1 MLNSFSW
8 QDLILICL
16 IFILI
21 LFVGF
26 FTSSETAFIS
36 LSKIKLRNLMEQG
49 KRNAGTVAKLK
60 GNMPRLL
67 TTVLIGTNFLNAL
80 ISALATALVVKLWG
94 GGGVGLPTLATAFVI
109 TTFGQIIPKT
119 IAGRNPEKKCLS
131 RALPLLVLERVFF
144 PVIFLFERLSHAA
157 VWLVEKI
164 IKPRDHLI
172 TEEELKTL
180 IDVGEKEGTIEKNE
194 SRMLNK
200 IIAFND
206 LSATDIMKHRS
217 FVSMVSA
224 DATYDEVVEEFLKS
238 GFSTLTVYKG
248 GAENIAGIIHY
259 KKVLYGNEQIDT
271 GAGYASRIMDDVLYV
286 PGTFSALELLTR
298 LREDENRFAVV
309 LNEQGQTAGIVTIE
323 DIIRV
328 VFGRMTDEN
337 SHDNIPAEEKIKL
350 VSTNTFIVQ
359 GDIKLEEVNSIL
371 HLSLESEEM
380 NTLGGWV
387 LEQFGYL
394 PSVGMVLLKNKILYT
409 VEDVS
414 QRRITSI
421 RIKI

>member
-1 MLNSFSW
+1 MKFELSDFITFAVIVF
-8 QDLILICL
+8 LILC
-16 IFILI
+16 
-21 LFVGF
+21 VGF
-26 FTSSETAFIS
+26 FTSSETAYIS
-36 LSKIKLRNLMEQG
+36 LSKIKLRRLQEEG
-49 KRNAGTVAKLK
+49 KKKAKIVAKLYS
-60 GNMPRLL
+60 NMPRLL

-80 ISALATALVVKLWG
+80 ISSLATALVVKIWG
-94 GGGVGLPTLATAFVI
+94 GGGVGLPTLITAFVI

-119 IAGRNPEKKCLS
+119 IAGRFPEKKCLS
-131 RALPLLVLERVFF
+131 SSVRLYALEKLFF
-144 PVIFLFERLSHAA
+144 PLVFLFERLSHGA

-164 IKPRDHLI
+164 IKPREHLI

-200 IIAFND
+200 IIKFND

-224 DATYDEVVEEFLKS
+224 SASYEEVVQEFLDS
-238 GFSTLTVYKG
+238 GFSTLTVYKEDK
-248 GAENIAGIIHY
+248 ENVAGIIHY
-259 KKVLYGNEQIDT
+259 KKVLYGNDDLDK
-271 GAGYASRIMDDVLYV
+271 GPGYAGRLMEDVLFV
-286 PGTFSALELLTR
+286 PGTFSALELLQK

-337 SHDNIPAEEKIKL
+337 SYDNIPAEEKIQL
-350 VSTNTFIVQ
+350 VTANTFLVP
-359 GDIKLEEVNSIL
+359 GDLKLDEVNAIL
-371 HLSLESEEM
+371 HLDLKSEEM

-394 PSVGMVLLKNKILYT
+394 PSAGMVMVKNKVLFT
-409 VEDVS
+409 VEDVA
-414 QRRITSI
+414 QRRITSVRI
-421 RIKI
+421 RI

>member
-1 MLNSFSW
+1 MIFTLS
-8 QDLILICL
+8 DIICL
-16 IFILI
+16 ASIVILI

-26 FTSSETAFIS
+26 FTSSETAYIS
-36 LSKIKLRNLMEQG
+36 LSKIKLRRIQEEG
-49 KRNAGTVAKLK
+49 KKKAKVVAKLK
-60 GNMPRLL
+60 DNMPRLL

-80 ISALATALVVKLWG
+80 ISALATALVVKLCG

-119 IAGRNPEKKCLS
+119 IAGRYPEKMS
-131 RALPLLVLERVFF
+131 MFSSLPLFILEKLFF
-144 PVIFLFERLSHAA
+144 PIVFLFERLSHGA

-164 IKPRDHLI
+164 IKPREHLI

-200 IIAFND
+200 IIKFND

-217 FVSMVSA
+217 FVSMVNVN
-224 DATYDEVVEEFLKS
+224 ATYEEVVKEFLES

-248 GAENIAGIIHY
+248 QSENVVGIIHY
-259 KKVLYGNEQIDT
+259 KKVLYGNDQVT
-271 GAGYASRIMDDVLYV
+271 GEPGYAGRIMDDVLFV
-286 PGTFSALELLTR
+286 PGTFSALELLQK
-298 LREDENRFAVV
+298 LREDENKFAVV

-328 VFGRMTDEN
+328 VFGSMTDEN
-337 SHDNIPAEEKIKL
+337 SYDNIPPEDKIKL
-350 VSTNTFIVQ
+350 ISANTFIVP
-359 GDIKLEEVNSIL
+359 GDLKLEEINSIL
-371 HLSLESEEM
+371 HLNLESEEM
-380 NTLGGWV
+380 NTFGGWV

-394 PSVGMVLLKNKILYT
+394 PSAGMVLVKNKVLYT
-409 VEDVS
+409 VEEIN
-414 QRRITSI
+414 QRRITSV

>member
-1 MLNSFSW
+1 MIFTLS
-8 QDLILICL
+8 DLITLIVIVL
-16 IFILI
+16 LI
-21 LFVGF
+21 LCVGF
-26 FTSSETAFIS
+26 FTSSETAYIS
-36 LSKIKLRNLMEQG
+36 LSKIKLRRLEEEG
-49 KRNAGTVAKLK
+49 KKKAKVVSKLK

-119 IAGRNPEKKCLS
+119 IAGRYPEKMS
-131 RALPLLVLERVFF
+131 MFSSVPLFVLEKLFF
-144 PVIFLFERLSHAA
+144 PIVFLFERLSHAA

-164 IKPRDHLI
+164 IKPREHLI

-200 IIAFND
+200 IIKFND

-217 FVSMVSA
+217 FVSMVDA
-224 DATYDEVVEEFLKS
+224 DATYQQVVDEFLAS
-238 GFSTLTVYKG
+238 GFSTLTVYKDEP
-248 GAENIAGIIHY
+248 ENVVGIIHY
-259 KKVLYGNEQIDT
+259 KKVLYGNEQEDN
-271 GAGYASRIMDDVLYV
+271 GPGYAGRLMDDVLFV
-286 PGTFSALELLTR
+286 PGTFSALELLQK
-298 LREDENRFAVV
+298 LRDDENKFAVV

-337 SHDNIPAEEKIKL
+337 SYDNIPPEEKIKL
-350 VSTNTFIVQ
+350 VSANTFVVP
-359 GDIKLEEVNSIL
+359 GDLKLDEVNSIL
-371 HLSLESEEM
+371 HLNLSSQEM
-380 NTLGGWV
+380 NTFGGWI
-387 LEQFGYL
+387 LEQIGYL
-394 PSVGMVLLKNKILYT
+394 PSAGMVLVKDKILYT
-409 VEDVS
+409 VEEVN
-414 QRRITSI
+414 QRRITSVRI
-421 RIKI
+421 RI

>member
-1 MLNSFSW
+1 MIFTLS
-8 QDLILICL
+8 DLITLIVIVL
-16 IFILI
+16 LI
-21 LFVGF
+21 LCVGF
-26 FTSSETAFIS
+26 FTSSETAYIS
-36 LSKIKLRNLMEQG
+36 LSKIKLRRLEEEG
-49 KRNAGTVAKLK
+49 KKKAKVVSKLK

-119 IAGRNPEKKCLS
+119 IAGRYPEKMS
-131 RALPLLVLERVFF
+131 MFSSVPLFVLEKLFF
-144 PVIFLFERLSHAA
+144 PIVFLFERLSHAA

-164 IKPRDHLI
+164 IKPREHLI

-200 IIAFND
+200 IIKFND

-217 FVSMVSA
+217 FVSMVDA
-224 DATYDEVVEEFLKS
+224 DATYQQVVDEFLAS
-238 GFSTLTVYKG
+238 GFSTLTVYKDEP
-248 GAENIAGIIHY
+248 ENVVGIIHY
-259 KKVLYGNEQIDT
+259 KKVLYGNEQEDN
-271 GAGYASRIMDDVLYV
+271 GPGYAGRLMDDVLFV
-286 PGTFSALELLTR
+286 PGTFSALELLQK
-298 LREDENRFAVV
+298 LRDDENKFAVV

-337 SHDNIPAEEKIKL
+337 SYDNIPPEEKIKL
-350 VSTNTFIVQ
+350 VSANTFVVP
-359 GDIKLEEVNSIL
+359 GDLKLDEVNSIL
-371 HLSLESEEM
+371 HLNLSSQEM
-380 NTLGGWV
+380 NTFGGWV
-387 LEQFGYL
+387 LEQIGYL
-394 PSVGMVLLKNKILYT
+394 PSAGMVLVKDKILYT
-409 VEDVS
+409 VEEVN
-414 QRRITSI
+414 QRRITSVRI
-421 RIKI
+421 RI

>member
-1 MLNSFSW
+1 MIFTLS
-8 QDLILICL
+8 DIICL
-16 IFILI
+16 ASIVILI

-26 FTSSETAFIS
+26 FTSSETAYIS
-36 LSKIKLRNLMEQG
+36 LSKIKLRRMQEEG
-49 KRNAGTVAKLK
+49 KKKAKVVAKLK
-60 GNMPRLL
+60 DNMPRLL

-80 ISALATALVVKLWG
+80 ISALATALVVKLCG

-119 IAGRNPEKKCLS
+119 IAGRYPEKMS
-131 RALPLLVLERVFF
+131 MFSSVPLFILEKLFF
-144 PVIFLFERLSHAA
+144 PIVFLFERLSHGA

-164 IKPRDHLI
+164 IKPREHLI

-200 IIAFND
+200 IIKFND

-217 FVSMVSA
+217 FVSMVNVN
-224 DATYDEVVEEFLKS
+224 ATYEEVVKEFLES

-248 GAENIAGIIHY
+248 QSENVVGIIHY
-259 KKVLYGNEQIDT
+259 KKVLYGNDQVNGEQ
-271 GAGYASRIMDDVLYV
+271 GYAGRIMDDVLFV
-286 PGTFSALELLTR
+286 PGTFSALELLQK
-298 LREDENRFAVV
+298 LREDENKFAVV

-337 SHDNIPAEEKIKL
+337 SYDNIPPEDKIKL
-350 VSTNTFIVQ
+350 VSANTFIVP
-359 GDIKLEEVNSIL
+359 GDLKLEEINSIL
-371 HLSLESEEM
+371 HLNLESEEM
-380 NTLGGWV
+380 NTFGGWV

-394 PSVGMVLLKNKILYT
+394 PSVGMVLVKNKVLYT
-409 VEDVS
+409 VEEIN
-414 QRRITSI
+414 QRRITSV

>member
-1 MLNSFSW
+1 MKFSLS
-8 QDLILICL
+8 DLITI
-16 IFILI
+16 IVIAILI

-36 LSKIKLRNLMEQG
+36 LSKIKLRRMEEEG
-49 KRNAGTVAKLK
+49 KKKAGLVSKLK
-60 GNMPRLL
+60 NNMPRLL

-94 GGGVGLPTLATAFVI
+94 GGGVGFPTLATAFVI

-119 IAGRNPEKKCLS
+119 IAGRYPEKMSLFS
-131 RALPLLVLERVFF
+131 SLPLFVLEKLFF
-144 PVIFLFERLSHAA
+144 PIVFLFERLSHSA

-164 IKPRDHLI
+164 IKPREHLI

-180 IDVGEKEGTIEKNE
+180 IDLGEKEGTIEKNE
-194 SRMLNK
+194 STMLNK
-200 IIAFND
+200 IITFND

-224 DATYDEVVEEFLKS
+224 DASYEEVVNEFLQS

-248 GAENIAGIIHY
+248 QAENVVGIINY
-259 KKVLYGNEQIDT
+259 KKVLYGNEQLDT
-271 GAGYASRIMDDVLYV
+271 GKAYASRVMDDVLFV
-286 PGTFSALELLTR
+286 PGTFSALELLQK
-298 LREDENRFAVV
+298 LREDENKFAVV

-337 SHDNIPAEEKIKL
+337 SRDNIPPEEKIKL
-350 VSTNTFIVQ
+350 VSANTFIVP
-359 GDIKLEEVNSIL
+359 GDLKLDEINSIL
-371 HLSLESEEM
+371 HLNLKSDEM
-380 NTLGGWV
+380 NTFGGWV

-394 PSVGMVLLKNKILYT
+394 PSAGMVLVKNKILYT
-409 VEDVS
+409 VEEVT
-414 QRRITSI
+414 QRRISSVK
-421 RIKI
+421 IKI

>member
-1 MLNSFSW
+1 MISF
-8 QDLILICL
+8 DLYDIITFAALIILI
-16 IFILI
+16 F
-21 LFVGF
+21 FVGF

-36 LSKIKLRNLMEQG
+36 LSKIKMRRLKEEG
-49 KRNAGTVAKLK
+49 KKNARIVAKLYS
-60 GNMPRLL
+60 NMPRLL

-94 GGGVGLPTLATAFVI
+94 GGGVGLPTLLTAFVI

-119 IAGRNPEKKCLS
+119 IAGRYPEKKCIS
-131 RALPLLVLERVFF
+131 NSLPLYVLEKLFF
-144 PVIFLFERLSHAA
+144 PLVFLFERLSHVA

-164 IKPRDHLI
+164 IKPREHLI

-200 IIAFND
+200 IIKFND

-224 DATYDEVVEEFLKS
+224 NATYDQVVQEFLDS
-238 GFSTLTVYKG
+238 GFSTLTVYKDES
-248 GAENIAGIIHY
+248 ENVTGIINY
-259 KKVLYGNEQIDT
+259 KKVLYGNDDIDK
-271 GAGYASRIMDDVLYV
+271 GQGYASRIMDDVLFV
-286 PGTFSALELLTR
+286 PGTFSALELLQK
-298 LREDENRFAVV
+298 LREDENKFAVV

-337 SHDNIPAEEKIKL
+337 SYDNIPAEEKIQL
-350 VSTNTFIVQ
+350 VSANTFVVP
-359 GDIKLEEVNSIL
+359 GDLKLDEVNSIL
-371 HLSLESEEM
+371 HLNLKSEEM

-387 LEQFGYL
+387 LEEFGYL
-394 PSVGMVLLKNKILYT
+394 PSAGMVLVKNKALFT
-409 VEDVS
+409 VEDVE
-414 QRRITSI
+414 QRRITRVRI
-421 RIKI
+421 RI

>member
-1 MLNSFSW
+1 MS
-8 QDLILICL
+8 DIIMVAVIL
-16 IFILI
+16 ILI
-21 LFVGF
+21 LFAGF
-26 FTSSETAFIS
+26 FTSSETAYIS
-36 LSKIKLRNLMEQG
+36 LTKVKLRRMQAEG
-49 KRNAGTVAKLK
+49 KRGAKTVAKLK
-60 GNMPRLL
+60 SNMPRLL

-131 RALPLLVLERVFF
+131 SAVTLFALEKIFF
-144 PVIFLFERLSHAA
+144 PVVFLFERLSHGA

-164 IKPRDHLI
+164 IKPREHLI

-194 SRMLNK
+194 STMLNK
-200 IIAFND
+200 IIKFND

-217 FVSMVSA
+217 LVRMVSA
-224 DATYDEVVEEFLKS
+224 DATYDEVVNEFLSS
-238 GFSTLTVYKG
+238 GFSTLTVYKDEP
-248 GAENIAGIIHY
+248 ENVAGIIHY
-259 KKVLYGNEQIDT
+259 KQVLYGNEQVDP
-271 GAGYASRIMDDVLYV
+271 GEGYAGRIMEDVLFV
-286 PGTFSALELLTR
+286 PGSFSALELLQK
-298 LREDENRFAVV
+298 LREEENKFAVV

-337 SHDNIPAEEKIKL
+337 SRDNIPAENKIQL
-350 VSTNTFIVQ
+350 ISSNTFVVP
-359 GDIKLEEVNSIL
+359 GDLKLDEVNSIL
-371 HLSLESEEM
+371 HLNLESEEM

-387 LEQFGYL
+387 LEQIGYL
-394 PSVGMVLLKNKILYT
+394 PSAGMVLVKERILFT
-409 VEDVS
+409 VEEVS
-414 QRRITSI
+414 QRRITSV

>member
-1 MLNSFSW
+1 MTF
-8 QDLILICL
+8 DLYDIITFAVIVLL
-16 IFILI
+16 IFC
-21 LFVGF
+21 VGF
-26 FTSSETAFIS
+26 FTSSETAYIS
-36 LSKIKLRNLMEQG
+36 LSKIKLRRMQEEG
-49 KRNAGTVAKLK
+49 KKKARVVEKLHA
-60 GNMPRLL
+60 NMPRLL

-94 GGGVGLPTLATAFVI
+94 GGGVGLPTLLTAFII

-119 IAGRNPEKKCLS
+119 IAGRFPEKKCLS
-131 RALPLLVLERVFF
+131 SAVPLFALEKLFF
-144 PVIFLFERLSHAA
+144 PVVFLFERLSHGA

-164 IKPRDHLI
+164 IKPREHLI

-200 IIAFND
+200 IIKFND
-206 LSATDIMKHRS
+206 LEATDIMKHRS

-224 DATYDEVVEEFLKS
+224 TATYDEVVQEFLES

-248 GAENIAGIIHY
+248 ETENVVGIINY
-259 KKVLYGNEQIDT
+259 KKVLYGNENADP
-271 GAGYASRIMDDVLYV
+271 GVGYAGRMMDDVLFV
-286 PGTFSALELLTR
+286 PGTFSALELLQK

-337 SHDNIPAEEKIKL
+337 SYDNIPAEEKIRL
-350 VSTNTFIVQ
+350 VSANTFVVP
-359 GDIKLEEVNSIL
+359 GDLKLDEVNSIL
-371 HLSLESEEM
+371 HLNLKSEEM

-394 PSVGMVLLKNKILYT
+394 PTAGMVVVKNKVLFT
-409 VEDVS
+409 VEDVV
-414 QRRITSI
+414 QRRITSVRI
-421 RIKI
+421 RI

>member
-1 MLNSFSW
+1 MS
-8 QDLILICL
+8 DIIMVAVIL
-16 IFILI
+16 ILI
-21 LFVGF
+21 LFAGF
-26 FTSSETAFIS
+26 FTSSETAYIS
-36 LSKIKLRNLMEQG
+36 LTKVKLRRMQEEG
-49 KRNAGTVAKLK
+49 KRGAKTVAKLK
-60 GNMPRLL
+60 SNMPRLL

-80 ISALATALVVKLWG
+80 ISALATAFVVKLWG

-131 RALPLLVLERVFF
+131 SAVTLFALEKIFF
-144 PVIFLFERLSHAA
+144 PVVFLFERLSHGA

-164 IKPRDHLI
+164 IKPREHLI

-194 SRMLNK
+194 STMLNK
-200 IIAFND
+200 IIKFND

-217 FVSMVSA
+217 LVSMVSA
-224 DATYDEVVEEFLKS
+224 DATYDEVVNEFLSS
-238 GFSTLTVYKG
+238 GFSTLTVYKDEP
-248 GAENIAGIIHY
+248 ENVAGIIHY
-259 KKVLYGNEQIDT
+259 KQVLYGNEQVDP
-271 GAGYASRIMDDVLYV
+271 GEGYAGRIMEDVLFV
-286 PGTFSALELLTR
+286 PGSFSALELLQK
-298 LREDENRFAVV
+298 LREEENKFAVV

-337 SHDNIPAEEKIKL
+337 SRDNIPAENKIQL
-350 VSTNTFIVQ
+350 ISSNTFVVP
-359 GDIKLEEVNSIL
+359 GDLKLDEVNSIL
-371 HLSLESEEM
+371 HLNLESEEM

-387 LEQFGYL
+387 LEQIGYL
-394 PSVGMVLLKNKILYT
+394 PSAGMVLVKERILFT
-409 VEDVS
+409 VEEVS
-414 QRRITSI
+414 QRRITSV

>member
-1 MLNSFSW
+1 MISF
-8 QDLILICL
+8 DLYDIITFAALIILI
-16 IFILI
+16 F
-21 LFVGF
+21 FVGF

-36 LSKIKLRNLMEQG
+36 LSKIKMRRLKEEG
-49 KRNAGTVAKLK
+49 KKNARIVAKLYS
-60 GNMPRLL
+60 NMPRLL

-94 GGGVGLPTLATAFVI
+94 GGGVGLPTLLTAFVI

-119 IAGRNPEKKCLS
+119 IAGRYPEKKCIS
-131 RALPLLVLERVFF
+131 NSLPLYVLEKLFF
-144 PVIFLFERLSHAA
+144 PLVFLFERLSHVA

-164 IKPRDHLI
+164 IKPREHLI

-194 SRMLNK
+194 SCMLNK
-200 IIAFND
+200 IIKFND

-224 DATYDEVVEEFLKS
+224 NATYDQVVQEFLDS
-238 GFSTLTVYKG
+238 GFSTLTVYKDES
-248 GAENIAGIIHY
+248 ENVTGIINY
-259 KKVLYGNEQIDT
+259 KKVLYGNDDIDK
-271 GAGYASRIMDDVLYV
+271 GQGYASRIMDDVLFV
-286 PGTFSALELLTR
+286 PGTFSALELLQK
-298 LREDENRFAVV
+298 LREDENKFAVV

-337 SHDNIPAEEKIKL
+337 SYDNIPAEEKIQL
-350 VSTNTFIVQ
+350 VSANTFVVP
-359 GDIKLEEVNSIL
+359 GDLKLDEVNSIL
-371 HLSLESEEM
+371 HLNLKSEEM

-387 LEQFGYL
+387 LEEFGYL
-394 PSVGMVLLKNKILYT
+394 PSAGMVMVKNKALFT
-409 VEDVS
+409 VEDVE
-414 QRRITSI
+414 QRRITRVRI
-421 RIKI
+421 RI

>member
-1 MLNSFSW
+1 MISF
-8 QDLILICL
+8 DLYDIITFAALIILI
-16 IFILI
+16 F
-21 LFVGF
+21 FVGF

-36 LSKIKLRNLMEQG
+36 LSKIKMRRLKEEG
-49 KRNAGTVAKLK
+49 KKNARIVAKLYS
-60 GNMPRLL
+60 NMPRLL

-94 GGGVGLPTLATAFVI
+94 GGGVGLPTLLTAFVI

-119 IAGRNPEKKCLS
+119 IAGRYPEKKCIS
-131 RALPLLVLERVFF
+131 NSLPLYVLEKLFF
-144 PVIFLFERLSHAA
+144 PLVFLFERLSHVA

-164 IKPRDHLI
+164 IKPREHLI

-200 IIAFND
+200 IIKFND

-224 DATYDEVVEEFLKS
+224 NATYDQVVQEFLDS
-238 GFSTLTVYKG
+238 GFSTLTVYKDES
-248 GAENIAGIIHY
+248 ENVTGIINY
-259 KKVLYGNEQIDT
+259 KKVLYGNDDIDK
-271 GAGYASRIMDDVLYV
+271 GQGYASRIMDDVLFV
-286 PGTFSALELLTR
+286 PGTFSALELLQK
-298 LREDENRFAVV
+298 LREDENKFAVV

-337 SHDNIPAEEKIKL
+337 SYDNIPAEEKIQL
-350 VSTNTFIVQ
+350 VSANTFVVP
-359 GDIKLEEVNSIL
+359 GDLKLDEVNSIL
-371 HLSLESEEM
+371 HLNLKSEEM

-387 LEQFGYL
+387 LEEFGYL
-394 PSVGMVLLKNKILYT
+394 PSAGMVLVKNKVLFT
-409 VEDVS
+409 VEDVE
-414 QRRITSI
+414 QRRITRVRI
-421 RIKI
+421 RI

>member
-1 MLNSFSW
+1 MKLDLYDIITFTVLFL
-8 QDLILICL
+8 LILC
-16 IFILI
+16 
-21 LFVGF
+21 VGF
-26 FTSSETAFIS
+26 FTSSETAYIS
-36 LSKIKLRNLMEQG
+36 LSKIKLRRMQEEG
-49 KRNAGTVAKLK
+49 KKKARIVTKLH

-80 ISALATALVVKLWG
+80 ISALATALVVKLSG
-94 GGGVGLPTLATAFVI
+94 GGGVGLPTLLTAFVI

-119 IAGRNPEKKCLS
+119 IAGRDPDKRCLS
-131 RALPLLVLERVFF
+131 SCVRLYVLETLFF
-144 PVIFLFERLSHAA
+144 PIVFLFERLSHGA

-200 IIAFND
+200 IIKFND
-206 LSATDIMKHRS
+206 LEATDIMKHRS

-224 DATYDEVVEEFLKS
+224 AATYDEVVQEFLES

-248 GAENIAGIIHY
+248 ESENVVGIINY
-259 KKVLYGNEQIDT
+259 KKVLYGNEDVDP
-271 GAGYASRIMDDVLYV
+271 GEGYAGRMMEDVLFV
-286 PGTFSALELLTR
+286 PGTFSALELLQK

-337 SHDNIPAEEKIKL
+337 SYDNIPAEEKIQL
-350 VSTNTFIVQ
+350 VSANTFVVP
-359 GDIKLEEVNSIL
+359 GDLKLDEVNSIL
-371 HLSLESEEM
+371 HLNLKSEEM

-394 PSVGMVLLKNKILYT
+394 PTAGMVVVKNKVLFT
-409 VEDVS
+409 VEDVV
-414 QRRITSI
+414 QRRITSVRI
-421 RIKI
+421 RI

>member
-1 MLNSFSW
+1 MSF
-8 QDLILICL
+8 DLYDIITFAAIVLL
-16 IFILI
+16 IFC
-21 LFVGF
+21 VGF
-26 FTSSETAFIS
+26 FTSSETAYIS
-36 LSKIKLRNLMEQG
+36 LSRIKLRRMQEEG
-49 KRNAGTVAKLK
+49 KKKARVVAKLHD
-60 GNMPRLL
+60 NMPRLL

-80 ISALATALVVKLWG
+80 ISALATALVVKLFG
-94 GGGVGLPTLATAFVI
+94 GGGVGLPTLLTAFII

-119 IAGRNPEKKCLS
+119 IAGRFPEKKCLS
-131 RALPLLVLERVFF
+131 SSVPLLVLEKLFF
-144 PVIFLFERLSHAA
+144 PVVFLFERLSHCA

-164 IKPRDHLI
+164 IKPREHLI

-200 IIAFND
+200 IIKFND

-217 FVSMVSA
+217 FVCMVSA
-224 DATYDEVVEEFLKS
+224 SATYDEVVQEFLES
-238 GFSTLTVYKG
+238 GFSTLTVYKDER
-248 GAENIAGIIHY
+248 ENVVGIIHY
-259 KKVLYGNEQIDT
+259 KKVLYGNENVDT
-271 GAGYASRIMDDVLYV
+271 GEGYASRIMDDVLFV
-286 PGTFSALELLTR
+286 PGTFSALELLQK

-337 SHDNIPAEEKIKL
+337 SYDNIPAEEKILL
-350 VSTNTFIVQ
+350 VSANTFVVP
-359 GDIKLEEVNSIL
+359 GDLKLDEVNSIL
-371 HLSLESEEM
+371 HLNLKSEEM

-394 PSVGMVLLKNKILYT
+394 PSAGMVVVKNKVLFT
-409 VEDVS
+409 VEDVV
-414 QRRITSI
+414 QRRITSVRI
-421 RIKI
+421 RI

>member
-1 MLNSFSW
+1 MNISIS
-8 QDLILICL
+8 DIILLAVI
-16 IFILI
+16 IVLI

-26 FTSSETAFIS
+26 FTSSETAYIS
-36 LSKIKLRNLMEQG
+36 LNKVKLRHIQDER
-49 KRNAGTVAKLK
+49 KRGSSIVTKLK
-60 GNMPRLL
+60 ANMPRLL

-80 ISALATALVVKLWG
+80 ISALATALVVKIWG
-94 GGGVGLPTLATAFVI
+94 GGGVGIPTLITAFII

-131 RALPLLVLERVFF
+131 SAVPLYTLEKIFF
-144 PVIFLFERLSHAA
+144 PVVFLFERLSHGV
-157 VWLVEKI
+157 VWIVEKI
-164 IKPRDHLI
+164 IKPREHLI

-200 IIAFND
+200 IIKFND

-217 FVSMVSA
+217 FVSMVSIDA
-224 DATYDEVVEEFLKS
+224 DYETVVNEFLAS
-238 GFSTLTVYKG
+238 GFSNLTVYKDTP
-248 GAENIAGIIHY
+248 ENVAGVIHY
-259 KKVLYGNEQIDT
+259 KKVLYGNEQVDA
-271 GAGYASRIMDDVLYV
+271 GPGYAGRVMDEVLFV
-286 PGTFSALELLTR
+286 PGSFSALELLQR
-298 LREDENRFAVV
+298 LREEENKFAVV

-337 SHDNIPAEEKIKL
+337 SRDNIPAEEKIQL
-350 VSTNTFIVQ
+350 VSANTFVVP
-359 GDIKLEEVNSIL
+359 GDLKLDEVNTIL
-371 HLSLESEEM
+371 HLNLQSEEM

-387 LEQFGYL
+387 LEQIGYL
-394 PSVGMVLLKNKILYT
+394 PTAGMVLVKERILFT
-409 VEDVS
+409 VEEVS
-414 QRRITSI
+414 QRRITSV

>member
-1 MLNSFSW
+1 MIFTLS
-8 QDLILICL
+8 DIICL
-16 IFILI
+16 VSIVILI

-26 FTSSETAFIS
+26 FTSSETAYIS
-36 LSKIKLRNLMEQG
+36 LSKIKLRRMQEEG
-49 KRNAGTVAKLK
+49 KKKAKVVAKLK
-60 GNMPRLL
+60 DNMPRLL

-80 ISALATALVVKLWG
+80 ISALATALVVKLCG

-119 IAGRNPEKKCLS
+119 IAGRYPEKMS
-131 RALPLLVLERVFF
+131 MFSSVPLFILEKLFF
-144 PVIFLFERLSHAA
+144 PIVFLFERLSHGA

-164 IKPRDHLI
+164 IKPREHLI

-200 IIAFND
+200 IIKFND

-217 FVSMVSA
+217 FVSMVNVN
-224 DATYDEVVEEFLKS
+224 ATYEEVVKEFLES

-248 GAENIAGIIHY
+248 QSENVVGIIHY
-259 KKVLYGNEQIDT
+259 KKVLYGNDQVT
-271 GAGYASRIMDDVLYV
+271 GEPGYAGRIMDDVLFV
-286 PGTFSALELLTR
+286 PGTFSALELLQK
-298 LREDENRFAVV
+298 LREDENKFAVV

-337 SHDNIPAEEKIKL
+337 SYDNIPPEDKIKL
-350 VSTNTFIVQ
+350 VSANTFIVP
-359 GDIKLEEVNSIL
+359 GDLKLEEINSIL
-371 HLSLESEEM
+371 HLNLESEEM
-380 NTLGGWV
+380 NTFGGWV

-394 PSVGMVLLKNKILYT
+394 PSAGMVLVKNKVLYT
-409 VEDVS
+409 VEEIN
-414 QRRITSI
+414 QRRITSV

>member
-1 MLNSFSW
+1 MSISFS
-8 QDLILICL
+8 DIILFAVILILIFC
-16 IFILI
+16 
-21 LFVGF
+21 VGF
-26 FTSSETAFIS
+26 FTSSETAYIS
-36 LSKIKLRNLMEQG
+36 LSKIKLRRLQEEG
-49 KRNAGTVAKLK
+49 KRGAGTVAKLK
-60 GNMPRLL
+60 SNMPRLL

-80 ISALATALVVKLWG
+80 ISALATALVVKLCG
-94 GGGVGLPTLATAFVI
+94 GGGVGLPTLATAFII

-131 RALPLLVLERVFF
+131 SAVMLFALEKIFF
-144 PVIFLFERLSHAA
+144 PVVFLFERLSHGA

-164 IKPRDHLI
+164 IKPREHLI

-200 IIAFND
+200 IIKFND

-224 DATYDEVVEEFLKS
+224 DATYDEVVKEFLDS
-238 GFSTLTVYKG
+238 GFSTLTVYKDEP
-248 GAENIAGIIHY
+248 ENVAGIIHY
-259 KKVLYGNEQIDT
+259 KQVLYGNEQVDT
-271 GAGYASRIMDDVLYV
+271 GEGYAGRIMEEVLFV
-286 PGTFSALELLTR
+286 PGSFSALELLQK
-298 LREDENRFAVV
+298 LREEENKFAVV

-337 SHDNIPAEEKIKL
+337 SRDNIPAEEKIKL
-350 VSTNTFIVQ
+350 VSANTFVVP
-359 GDIKLEEVNSIL
+359 GDLKLDEINNIL
-371 HLSLESEEM
+371 HLNLESEEM
-380 NTLGGWV
+380 NTFGGWV

-394 PSVGMVLLKNKILYT
+394 PSAGMIMVKNKILFT
-409 VEDVS
+409 VEEVN
-414 QRRITSI
+414 QRRITRVRI
-421 RIKI
+421 RI

>member
-1 MLNSFSW
+1 MS
-8 QDLILICL
+8 DIIMVAVIL
-16 IFILI
+16 ILI
-21 LFVGF
+21 LFAGF
-26 FTSSETAFIS
+26 FTSSETAYIS
-36 LSKIKLRNLMEQG
+36 LTKVKLRRMQEEG
-49 KRNAGTVAKLK
+49 KRGAKTVAKLK
-60 GNMPRLL
+60 SNMPRLL

-131 RALPLLVLERVFF
+131 SAVTLFALEKIFF
-144 PVIFLFERLSHAA
+144 PVVFLFERLSHGA

-164 IKPRDHLI
+164 IKPREHLI

-194 SRMLNK
+194 STMLNK
-200 IIAFND
+200 IIKFND

-217 FVSMVSA
+217 LVSMVSA
-224 DATYDEVVEEFLKS
+224 DATYDEVVNEFLSS
-238 GFSTLTVYKG
+238 GFSTLTVYKDEP
-248 GAENIAGIIHY
+248 ENVAGIIHY
-259 KKVLYGNEQIDT
+259 KQVLYGNEQVDP
-271 GAGYASRIMDDVLYV
+271 GEGYAGRIMEDVLFV
-286 PGTFSALELLTR
+286 PGSFSALELLQK
-298 LREDENRFAVV
+298 LREEENKFAVV

-337 SHDNIPAEEKIKL
+337 SRDNIPAENKIQFI
-350 VSTNTFIVQ
+350 SSNTFVVP
-359 GDIKLEEVNSIL
+359 GDLKLDEVNSIL
-371 HLSLESEEM
+371 HLNLESEEM

-387 LEQFGYL
+387 LEQIGYL
-394 PSVGMVLLKNKILYT
+394 PSAGMVLVKERILFT
-409 VEDVS
+409 VEEVS
-414 QRRITSI
+414 QRRITSV

>member
-1 MLNSFSW
+1 MS
-8 QDLILICL
+8 DIIMVAVIL
-16 IFILI
+16 ILI
-21 LFVGF
+21 LFTGF
-26 FTSSETAFIS
+26 FTSSETAYIS
-36 LSKIKLRNLMEQG
+36 LTKVKLRRMQEEG
-49 KRNAGTVAKLK
+49 KRGAKTVAKLK
-60 GNMPRLL
+60 SNMPRLL

-131 RALPLLVLERVFF
+131 SAVTLFALEKIFF
-144 PVIFLFERLSHAA
+144 PVVFLFERLSHGA

-164 IKPRDHLI
+164 IKPREHLI

-194 SRMLNK
+194 STMLNK
-200 IIAFND
+200 IIKFND

-217 FVSMVSA
+217 LVSMVSA
-224 DATYDEVVEEFLKS
+224 DATYDEVVNEFLSS
-238 GFSTLTVYKG
+238 GFSTLTVYKDEP
-248 GAENIAGIIHY
+248 ENVAGIIHY
-259 KKVLYGNEQIDT
+259 KQVLYGNEQVDP
-271 GAGYASRIMDDVLYV
+271 GEGYAGRIMEDVLFV
-286 PGTFSALELLTR
+286 PGSFSALELLQK
-298 LREDENRFAVV
+298 LREEENKFAVV

-337 SHDNIPAEEKIKL
+337 SRDNIPAENKIQL
-350 VSTNTFIVQ
+350 ISSNTFVVP
-359 GDIKLEEVNSIL
+359 GDLKLDEVNSIL
-371 HLSLESEEM
+371 HLNLESEEM

-387 LEQFGYL
+387 LEQIGYL
-394 PSVGMVLLKNKILYT
+394 PSAGMVLVKERILFT
-409 VEDVS
+409 VEEVS
-414 QRRITSI
+414 QRRITSV

>member
-1 MLNSFSW
+1 MISF
-8 QDLILICL
+8 DLYDIITFAALIILI
-16 IFILI
+16 F
-21 LFVGF
+21 FVGF

-36 LSKIKLRNLMEQG
+36 LSKIKMRRLKEEG
-49 KRNAGTVAKLK
+49 KKNARIVAKLYS
-60 GNMPRLL
+60 NMPRLL

-94 GGGVGLPTLATAFVI
+94 GGGVGLPTLLTAFVI

-119 IAGRNPEKKCLS
+119 IAGRYPEKKCIS
-131 RALPLLVLERVFF
+131 NSLPLYVLEKLFF
-144 PVIFLFERLSHAA
+144 PLVFLFERLSHVA

-164 IKPRDHLI
+164 IKPREHLI

-200 IIAFND
+200 IIKFND

-224 DATYDEVVEEFLKS
+224 NATYDQVVQEFLDS
-238 GFSTLTVYKG
+238 GFSTLTVYKDES
-248 GAENIAGIIHY
+248 ENVTGIINY
-259 KKVLYGNEQIDT
+259 KKVLYGNDDIDK
-271 GAGYASRIMDDVLYV
+271 GQGYASRIMDDVLFV
-286 PGTFSALELLTR
+286 PGTFSALELLQK
-298 LREDENRFAVV
+298 LREDENKFAVV

-337 SHDNIPAEEKIKL
+337 SYDNIPAEEKIQL
-350 VSTNTFIVQ
+350 VSANTFVVP
-359 GDIKLEEVNSIL
+359 GDLKLDEVNSIL
-371 HLSLESEEM
+371 HLNLKSEEM

-387 LEQFGYL
+387 LEEFGYL
-394 PSVGMVLLKNKILYT
+394 PSAGMVMVKNKALFT
-409 VEDVS
+409 VEDVE
-414 QRRITSI
+414 QRRITRVRI
-421 RIKI
+421 RI